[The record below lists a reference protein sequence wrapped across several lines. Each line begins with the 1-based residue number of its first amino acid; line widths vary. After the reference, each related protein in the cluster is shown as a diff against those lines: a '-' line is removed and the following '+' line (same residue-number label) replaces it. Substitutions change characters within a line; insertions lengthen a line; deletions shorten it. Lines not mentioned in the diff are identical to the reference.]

1 MFLKFKHVK
10 FSVNIMSDEI
20 NPTMEELNVL
30 LKKKWT
36 LCILTDL
43 HLGSRHFQDFNRN
56 LPNISTKVL
65 NQTLSELEDAGLIE
79 KKVIENKPK
88 STEYSLTDN
97 GKLSKNLI
105 KEYYGYISAISSNS
119 DEEGEILKKIEG
131 L

>member
-1 MFLKFKHVK
+1 
-10 FSVNIMSDEI
+10 MSD
-20 NPTMEELNVL
+20 NGYHTMEEYNVL

-36 LCILTDL
+36 LCVLTDL

-65 NQTLSELEDAGLIE
+65 HQTLIELEEVGLI
-79 KKVIENKPK
+79 KKHIIENKSK
-88 STEYSLTDN
+88 STEYSLTDK

-105 KEYYGYISAISSNS
+105 KEYYAYISAISSDS
-119 DEEGEILKKIEG
+119 DEEGDILKRIEE

>member
-20 NPTMEELNVL
+20 NLTMEELNVL

-65 NQTLSELEDAGLIE
+65 NQTLSELEYDGLIE

-88 STEYSLTDN
+88 STEYSLTKK

-105 KEYYGYISAISSNS
+105 KAYYGYIASISSDS
-119 DEEGEILKKIEG
+119 DEEGEILKRIEE